1 MIKTSEELKDLA
13 TALAKAQ
20 GELSDAEKSS
30 ENPFYKSK
38 YADLAEVLGQIR
50 PIFSKHELSIVQFP
64 HQKEDGHVSVTTRL
78 MHSSGQWMEAELTMP
93 VQGKNIAQDSG
104 SVITYMR
111 RYAAAAVA
119 GIAQVDTDAN
129 QADKKDEKLDKPK
142 ARQQKEDD
150 QDEDKPWY
158 NTVKEDVDGIKGA
171 MIGGKKA
178 SAIVTDL
185 RKRFKVS
192 KESADAIQE
201 YEKQL
206 EKEG

>member
-30 ENPFYKSK
+30 SNPFFKSK

-64 HQKEDGHVSVTTRL
+64 HQEEDGHVSVTTRL
-78 MHSSGQWMEAELTMP
+78 MHSSGQWMEDDLTMP

-119 GIAQVDTDAN
+119 GIAQVDSDAN
-129 QADKKDEKLDKPK
+129 QADKKDDKLDKPK
-142 ARQQKEDD
+142 ARQQKQED
-150 QDEDKPWY
+150 QGDELPWY
-158 NTVKEDVDGIKGA
+158 NAVKEDKEAIIGA
-171 MIGGKKA
+171 MIGGRTA
-178 SAIVTDL
+178 AAIVENL
-185 RKRFKVS
+185 RKKYKVS
-192 KESADAIQE
+192 KESAQIITDYEQE
-201 YEKQL
+201 ARTT
-206 EKEG
+206 G